1 MLPTSSS
8 GCVVDTHTWL
18 FATGGADERIGR
30 KARRVLADAVAVE
43 VPAICQWEV
52 AMLVGQGRIT
62 LNQSTRDWLVVAGS
76 VEPFTVHPL
85 TADVATACVE
95 LGEEGFHA
103 DPADRLIYATA
114 RVLDLPLL
122 TGDER
127 IRQFERSRPKTH
139 TRHVIWD

>member
-1 MLPTSSS
+1 M
-8 GCVVDTHTWL
+8 
-18 FATGGADERIGR
+18 
-30 KARRVLADAVAVE
+30 ARRVPADAVAVE

-52 AMLVGQGRIT
+52 AMLVGRGRIT
-62 LNQSTRDWLVVAGS
+62 LNQPTRDWLVVAGS

-127 IRQFERSRPKTH
+127 IRQFERSRPKAR